1 MNRRPLFGLV
11 AAALT
16 VLACT
21 KEEAKKDPAA
31 GASGTPG
38 PAKAETGD
46 ILVGAF
52 FSLSGEET
60 QFGKDSQ
67 EGIQLAV
74 DEDNA
79 KGGVK
84 GRKIKVIFEDDK
96 SNPQEATNK
105 VRQLIDRNK
114 VVALLGEVASS
125 RSLAGGLIANTAK
138 IPMISPSSTNVK
150 VTEGRDFVFRVCFTD
165 DAQGIAAAE
174 FAVSKL
180 GKKKIGILFQAQ
192 DPYSSGLATSFK
204 EGLKK
209 FGGEVVIEKS
219 YQKGEKNFRTYLEQL
234 KAANPEIVFVP
245 NYYTDMVPIAQQA
258 KEMKIPGTW
267 FLGGDGWDSEDLL
280 KGAAKEMEG
289 AYFTNH
295 YAPDVPWDGSKKFVA
310 AYKERFK
317 HEPSSLAAQAYD
329 AAKLLADAMGRAKA
343 IEPVAIRDAIAET
356 KGFQGATG
364 SITID
369 KNRNA
374 DKPLV
379 VVQIKD
385 GKFTYHATVN
395 EKK

>member
-1 MNRRPLFGLV
+1 MNRRPLLGL
-11 AAALT
+11 ALAALCLT
-16 VLACT
+16 ACS
-21 KEEAKKDPAA
+21 KDSSKKDPGAA
-31 GASGTPG
+31 TSGS
-38 PAKAETGD
+38 KAQAGD
-46 ILVGAF
+46 ILVGAY

-84 GRKIKVIFEDDK
+84 GRKVKVLFEDDK

-150 VTEGRDFVFRVCFTD
+150 VTEGREFVFRVCFTD

-174 FAVSKL
+174 FAASKL
-180 GKKKIGILFQAQ
+180 GKKKIGILYQAQ
-192 DPYSSGLATSFK
+192 DPYSSGLAAAFK

-219 YQKGEKNFRTYLEQL
+219 YQRGEKNFRTYLEQL
-234 KAANPEIVFVP
+234 KAAGPEIVFVP

-258 KEMKIPGTW
+258 KELGLAGGF

-280 KGAAKEMEG
+280 KGAAKELDG

-295 YAPDVPWDGSKKFVA
+295 YAPDVPWEGSKRFVA
-310 AYKERFK
+310 AYKARFGR
-317 HEPSSLAAQAYD
+317 EPSSLAAQAYD
-329 AAKLLADAMGRAKA
+329 AAKLLDDAMGRATA
-343 IEPVAIRDAIAET
+343 IEPIAIRDAIAQT

-369 KNRNA
+369 KDRNA

-379 VVQIKD
+379 VVQVKG